1 MNIISNNLSL
11 SSIPPS
17 GGGGGCFIMEIDK
30 TTLTDLA
37 ILNVSDDF
45 SVFSKINLCRTVGGR
60 HKLYENFTQPLHS
73 IEAIK
78 GIQQTLQ
85 TILQKLEQWP
95 LQISNGSIMMIEKFF
110 ETSIDDIPFNPS
122 LITAYSYKIFHK
134 PDFSLVE
141 YSIGHGFD
149 FIKGIQLLIRHF
161 LTTDA
166 PAPLQKLLLAA
177 QQIINK
183 EQFGII
189 EKNNKAADLTIVQ
202 QLHLANFIRYHYK
215 RSMQDLLDI
224 YAQLDA
230 WYGMAMAVNE
240 YGLHFPEFVESDQP
254 LLKAEGMYHILL
266 PKPVDYNLAL
276 HPQCNFLFL
285 TGANMAGKSTFIK
298 AVGDAVFLAHLGM
311 GVPAKNMQLSLFDG
325 LLSNINVVDNLL
337 KGESYFYNEVQRI
350 KSTVHKISD
359 GRKWLI
365 LIDELFKGTNVED
378 AMKCSS
384 TVIEGLLKIKNS
396 LFILSTHLYEIGDA
410 LKKYPNISFNYFE
423 TVVTN
428 DQLLF
433 NYQLKEGISNDRLG
447 YLILKNEGV
456 VDMLKNL

>member
-1 MNIISNNLSL
+1 M
-11 SSIPPS
+11 S
-17 GGGGGCFIMEIDK
+17 GLFFMEIDK

-37 ILNVSDDF
+37 ILNVAEDF
-45 SVFSKINLCRTVGGR
+45 SVFNKLNFCRTVGGR
-60 HKLYENFTQPLHS
+60 DKLYDNFNQPLHS
-73 IEAIK
+73 IDAIR

-85 TILQKLEQWP
+85 VILQNKEHWP
-95 LQISNGSIMMIEKFF
+95 SQISNGSVMMIEKFYLA
-110 ETSIDDIPFNPS
+110 TIDEIPANPS
-122 LITAYSYKIFHK
+122 SFTAYNYKIFHR

-141 YSIGHGFD
+141 YSVGHAFD
-149 FIKGIQLLIRHF
+149 FIKGMQLMIKHF
-161 LTTDA
+161 LTTGA
-166 PAPLQKLLLAA
+166 PQPLEKLLLTA
-177 QQIINK
+177 QQIISK
-183 EQFGII
+183 PPFIVI
-189 EKNNKAADLTIVQ
+189 EKNNKASELTISQ
-202 QLHLANFIRYHYK
+202 QLHLGNFLRYHYK
-215 RSMQDLLDI
+215 RNMLDLLNI
-224 YAQLDA
+224 YFQLDA
-230 WYGMAMAVNE
+230 WYGMAMAVST

-254 LLKAEGMYHILL
+254 LLKVKGLFHLL
-266 PKPVDYNLAL
+266 LAKPVGYDLTL
-276 HPQCNFLFL
+276 DPRCNFLFL

-298 AVGDAVFLAHLGM
+298 SVGTAVFLAHLGM
-311 GVPAKNMQLSLFDG
+311 GVPVESMQLSLFDG
-325 LLSNINVVDNLL
+325 MLSNINVVDNLV
-337 KGESYFYNEVQRI
+337 KGESFFYNEVQRV

-423 TVVTN
+423 TLVKD

-456 VDMLKNL
+456 VDMLRKL